1 MDKKQT
7 FDFSGW
13 ATRFNVKCSDGRTI
27 RKDAFKHNDGQTVPL
42 VWNHNHVEASNVLG
56 HALLENRE
64 EGVYAYC
71 SFNNTDQ
78 GQNAKEL
85 VKHGDICSLSIY
97 ANQLKQNGGDVIHG
111 AIREVSLVLAG
122 ANPGAKIENVMAHGD
137 EVDPEQAIMW
147 NASETFEF
155 DVEKEIVKHSDPV
168 EDQESVQEEIDSEDI
183 KHSDDDKTIQEVFDT
198 FTEEEKAVTY
208 ALIGA
213 AIKENNS
220 SNAEP
225 AKNVKHS
232 DDGEKTIKEVFDAMS
247 ETKKTVVY
255 ALIGAALEA
264 KEADKEETQE
274 EEKEMKQNAFESTF
288 DNQGAVLAHSDLI
301 ATIETAKKTG
311 SLRDALKETCLAH
324 GIDNIDVLFP
334 DFKAVKGPSTYD
346 DSRQDWVRK
355 VMSSVH
361 HVPFAKIKSSYFD
374 VTGEEARAR
383 GYIKGNQKQEEVIA
397 AFKRT
402 TTPQTIYKL
411 QKLDR
416 DDIIDIV
423 DFDVVAYIK
432 QEMRTKLDR
441 EIARAIL
448 IGDGRPASSNDK
460 INPLNIRPVLGDDPV
475 YTISKVMKKD
485 SGENEYAFAKR
496 FIKTSIK
503 SRKEYKGSGNLT
515 LWCTE
520 DLLTDMLLIEDLNQ
534 RVIYD
539 TIEKLKTALMVKD
552 IVTIPEFEGQ
562 TRTVNGKTLK
572 LMGIYVNLVDYA
584 VGADKGG
591 AVSMFDD
598 FDLNFNK
605 YEYLIETR
613 CSGALTEPYSAITFE
628 EEVNFQQA
636 SE

>member
-13 ATRFNVKCSDGRTI
+13 ATRNNVKCSDGRII

-42 VWNHNHVEASNVLG
+42 VWNHNHQDADNVLG

-71 SFNNTDQ
+71 SFNETEQ
-78 GQNAKEL
+78 GKNAKEL

-122 ANPGAKIENVMAHGD
+122 ANPGAKIENVMTHAD
-137 EVDPEQAIMW
+137 DDSIDAIMW
-147 NASETFEF
+147 NADQAFEF
-155 DVEKEIVKHSDPV
+155 DVEKEIVEHSEEPTIENTTEENAV
-168 EDQESVQEEIDSEDI
+168 EHADDNKKDADI
-183 KHSDDDKTIQEVFDT
+183 KDEETIQEIIDSMN
-198 FTEEEKAVTY
+198 EKQQ
-208 ALIGA
+208 
-213 AIKENNS
+213 
-220 SNAEP
+220 
-225 AKNVKHS
+225 
-232 DDGEKTIKEVFDAMS
+232 
-247 ETKKTVVY
+247 TVMY
-255 ALIGAALEA
+255 ALIGAALEEKDA
-264 KEADKEETQE
+264 QSKNNQE
-274 EEKEMKQNAFESTF
+274 DNKEMKQNAFEMTT

-311 SLRDALKETCLAH
+311 SLKEALKETCLAH
-324 GIDNIDVLFP
+324 GINNIDVLFP
-334 DFKAVKGPSTYD
+334 DFKAVKGPSTVD

-355 VMSSVH
+355 VMASVH

-374 VTGEEARAR
+374 VTGDEARAR
-383 GYIKGNQKQEEVIA
+383 GYIKGNQKVEEVIA

-416 DDIIDIV
+416 DDIVDIV

-475 YTISKVMKKD
+475 YTISKVMKKEA
-485 SGENEYAFAKR
+485 GETDEAFAKR
-496 FIKTSIK
+496 FIKSSIK

-515 LWCTE
+515 LYTTE
-520 DLLTDMLLIEDLNQ
+520 DLLTDMLLIEDKNE

-552 IVTIPEFEGQ
+552 IVTVPEFGGQ

-613 CSGALTEPYSAITFE
+613 ISGALTEPYSAISFE